1 VSEPGT
7 RHEATTVGAL
17 PELHPA
23 ASGKRSRRMIEI
35 LAMVSQQESVSLTEL
50 CDALGVSAATMRRD
64 LADLDYRRLIRRT
77 HGGAAI
83 IDSRAEIPVALRDTQ
98 FLEAKR
104 SIATQTAILIPPERH
119 AVALS
124 GGSTTAQVARA
135 LSNHRDLTIITNSL
149 TIATLVTSYPQLK
162 VIMTGGSLRHQ
173 SLELV
178 GILAENTFNAVNVG
192 TAILGT
198 DGITAEG
205 GVTTHDETEARTN
218 RAMVMHA
225 QRTIVVA
232 DGSKIGTLAMAKVAD
247 IDRVYTLVTD
257 ERADPDALAAI
268 ERAGVTVR
276 VTTISRYR

>member
-1 VSEPGT
+1 MPMTMEPGPQL
-7 RHEATTVGAL
+7 R
-17 PELHPA
+17 PA

-35 LAMVSQQESVSLTEL
+35 LALLSDRESVSLAEFS
-50 CDALGVSAATMRRD
+50 DALGVSPATVRRD
-64 LADLDYRRLIRRT
+64 LADLDYQRLLRRT
-77 HGGAAI
+77 HGGATV
-83 IDSRAEIPVALRDTQ
+83 IDSRAELPVALRDTQ
-98 FLEAKR
+98 FLDAKR
-104 SIATQTAILIPPERH
+104 AIATQTALLIPPERH

-162 VIMTGGSLRHQ
+162 VIMTGGSLRPQ

-178 GILAENTFNAVNVG
+178 GILAENTFNAINVG

-198 DGITAEG
+198 DGVTAAG

-218 RAMVMHA
+218 HAMVTHA

-232 DGSKIGTLAMAKVAD
+232 DGSKIGRLAMAQVAE
-247 IDRVYTLVTD
+247 IDQVYALVTD
-257 ERADPDALAAI
+257 DTADPDALAAI
-268 ERAGVTVR
+268 ERAGVIVHIVSTGKR
-276 VTTISRYR
+276 GDAS